1 MKKIIFVLSVL
12 IFSAFVFTRPALAA
26 FKIAV
31 SAPPEY
37 TNREDLRIYYTYLE
51 TDGKTAK
58 VNLYVQKEG
67 KDWRQTKDKDKT
79 AVSGYFQ
86 LEGSDFYNGDGKYHF
101 YAKAWVEG
109 VEYVSSTVTTTF
121 DRSAPGQVTDYS
133 KAKKDELNY
142 EIRWRNPSD
151 SDYQRVHIYRSREK
165 SFTADTGTKVGE
177 AFGAPG
183 EYMKLENGS
192 LEDKNAEYFY
202 AIIAFDRAGNHSGI
216 VTDAPG
222 EVVPGEVLGTET
234 ELGTGGPLT
243 YDSEIVTLPE
253 EEEEAETKE
262 GEEGQ
267 LGGGISTEAGEV
279 MGDQTEK
286 TSKTPYFLAGL
297 GALVVL
303 TFSYFKFIKRNKRK
317 IRV

>member
-1 MKKIIFVLSVL
+1 MKKIIFALSAL

-31 SAPPEY
+31 SSPPEY

-86 LEGSDFYNGDGKYHF
+86 LEGGDFYNGDGKYHF

-109 VEYVSSTVTTTF
+109 AEYISPTVSTTF
-121 DRSAPGQVTDYS
+121 DRSAPGKVTDYS
-133 KAKKDELNY
+133 KVKKDELNY
-142 EIRWRNPSD
+142 EIKWRNPSD
-151 SDYQRVHIYRSREK
+151 SDYVRVHIYRSREK
-165 SFTADTGTKVGE
+165 SFTADSGTKVGE

-183 EYMKLENGS
+183 ENMKLDNGS
-192 LEDKNAEYFY
+192 LEDKNAEYYY
-202 AIIAFDRAGNHSGI
+202 AIIAFDRAGNHSE
-216 VTDAPG
+216 VLTDAPG
-222 EVVPGEVLGTET
+222 EVVPGEVLGTEI
-234 ELGTGGPLT
+234 EQLGTGGPLT
-243 YDSEIVTLPE
+243 YNSETVTLPE
-253 EEEEAETKE
+253 EESAETEETKE
-262 GEEGQ
+262 GD

-279 MGDQTEK
+279 MGDQTK
-286 TSKTPYFLAGL
+286 KASKIPYFLAGL
-297 GALVVL
+297 GVLVVL
-303 TFSYFKFIKRNKRK
+303 TFSYFKFVKRNKR
-317 IRV
+317 RLR